1 MSAAIVVRKQAAS
14 FCTGRVDG
22 VPVAS
27 VQLRS
32 TGLLMYDI
40 YTSNCSTSGVF
51 ACFCAAEFVLA
62 RLRPSSGF
70 PGFSRKV
77 PSRMLAVEPDSCAIE
92 IIGDSSRTPPRA
104 PLRF

>member
-14 FCTGRVDG
+14 FCSTGRVDG

-51 ACFCAAEFVLA
+51 ACFCAAEFVCGQVRVFRA
-62 RLRPSSGF
+62 FREK
-70 PGFSRKV
+70 SR
-77 PSRMLAVEPDSCAIE
+77 RGC
-92 IIGDSSRTPPRA
+92 
-104 PLRF
+104 

>member
-14 FCTGRVDG
+14 FCSTGRVDG

-51 ACFCAAEFVLA
+51 GAFARRSSFCGQVRVYRAF
-62 RLRPSSGF
+62 RKK
-70 PGFSRKV
+70 SR
-77 PSRMLAVEPDSCAIE
+77 RGC
-92 IIGDSSRTPPRA
+92 
-104 PLRF
+104 